1 MEFVLP
7 ILIGIL
13 IGGGVY
19 MLLARALIRMIVGI
33 SLISYGINLSI
44 LFAGSGFDRSS
55 PPLLNLPGPHVD
67 PLPQA
72 LILTAIVIGF
82 GTTALLLVVAIK
94 AFQATQTD
102 HVQEL
107 AERPDPVLPPVEYAD
122 PEQPSI
128 SPEAGSPGDLAADN
142 GDEDETEADAQ
153 AGLKPED
160 IDWSAG

>member
-1 MEFVLP
+1 MELVLP
-7 ILIGIL
+7 LLIGLL

-19 MLLARALIRMIVGI
+19 LLLARALIRMIVGI

-55 PPLLNLPGPHVD
+55 PPLLNLPGPYVD

-72 LILTAIVIGF
+72 HILTAIVIGF
-82 GTTALLLVVAIK
+82 GTTAFLLVVAIK

-107 AERPDPVLPPVEYAD
+107 AERPDPVVRSEEHTSEL
-122 PEQPSI
+122 QPSV
-128 SPEAGSPGDLAADN
+128 SPRSEEHTSEL
-142 GDEDETEADAQ
+142 Q
-153 AGLKPED
+153 
-160 IDWSAG
+160 S

>member
-1 MEFVLP
+1 MEYALP
-7 ILIGIL
+7 VLIGLL

-19 MLLARALIRMIVGI
+19 MLLARALIRMIVGM

-44 LFAGSGFDRSS
+44 LIAGSGFNMAS
-55 PPLLNLPGPHVD
+55 PPLLNLPGPHND
-67 PLPQA
+67 PVPQA

-82 GTTALLLVVAIK
+82 GTTAFLLVVAIK
-94 AFQATQTD
+94 AYQATQTD

-128 SPEAGSPGDLAADN
+128 SPEAGSPGDMSTSD
-142 GDEDETEADAQ
+142 DEASERERS
-153 AGLKPED
+153 LLPEN
-160 IDWSAG
+160 IDWSAE